1 MNKKR
6 NIFFIGILFL
16 LLDQITKYL
25 IINKSFNILPNI
37 LKLSYLENTGI
48 AFSMN
53 LNNILTIIIS
63 ILLIIFLLILLNKG
77 FNNKSMIEKI
87 SLISIISGA
96 TSNLIDR
103 IFKKYVIDFI
113 EIELFDFPSFNFA
126 DIYIVIGIFTF
137 IIYILIKELKKMS
150 R

>member
-63 ILLIIFLLILLNKG
+63 ILLIIFFLIILNK
-77 FNNKSMIEKI
+77 NYNKKSIIEKI
-87 SLISIISGA
+87 SLIFIITGA
-96 TSNLIDR
+96 TSNLLDR
-103 IFKKYVIDFI
+103 IFRKYVIDFI
-113 EIELFDFPSFNFA
+113 EIKLFDFPSFNLA
-126 DIYIVIGIFTF
+126 DIYIVIGVLVF
-137 IIYILIKELKKMS
+137 IILINKMNIKM
-150 R
+150 